1 LWILVSIPNVLTG
14 NPPYS
19 VVFITTAAIIG
30 QIGGGAAAIAGAAA
44 GIAMMRSGGRRVLI
58 HLMKTAGLHMDN
70 KGLSIDCP
78 TLM

>member
-1 LWILVSIPNVLTG
+1 M
-14 NPPYS
+14 
-19 VVFITTAAIIG
+19 
-30 QIGGGAAAIAGAAA
+30 GGGGAAIAGAAA

>member
-19 VVFITTAAIIG
+19 VVFTAAIIG
-30 QIGGGAAAIAGAAA
+30 QIGGGGAAAIAGAAA